1 MVCGA
6 LCIEVYTEAQVVTG
20 THFVCCFI
28 LHSGE
33 TLAAKRK
40 LQHRSRHLSG
50 LGYCWVKG
58 DDPVFELCSLWRVT
72 P

>member
-6 LCIEVYTEAQVVTG
+6 LCIEVYTEAQAVAG
-20 THFVCCFI
+20 THSVCFT

-58 DDPVFELCSLWRVT
+58 DDPVFDLFSLWRVT